1 MGNDYKTFLGVPGS
15 FFLHGW
21 QWFFCSWAVPG
32 GLWGH
37 ESGHVCDAPNIIFK
51 PYRELPLY
59 PRTEPHCR
67 LPCQSNA
74 KNVRLNSSATCA
86 IMVQTL
92 WMLPCM
98 SRRVAPTLNATGPKK
113 EASFC
118 KKPCLASMDPLSVCV
133 YACTRGSCVDSI
145 WLWVRKETFSK
156 PVFGVSKPSISGFVA
171 VGPHCVCM
179 LAVVVAVLIAYD
191 YDCARTLWASWPFG
205 GEAALARRESLQLR
219 PCWPNIEPQMIGQKE
234 EKKSWVAR
242 PVSQTNQRP
251 PKPALN
257 REGNKLWV
265 RKLTP
270 FLGPDLVLQTSFL
283 RMHVHLKVNPWRIH
297 LPCQLTRLQKH
308 DSRSCVQLSQKI
320 MALCPLWR
328 FQPPILQHVFSCAQW
343 GPTATKP
350 EMLVFEAPKTGPMYR
365 ARLPELGL
373 CSQDS
378 MHWAATSAAWDWR
391 PRVAGA
397 RMVLAETLL

>member
-1 MGNDYKTFLGVPGS
+1 MRNHGPDTVNVALYVSPCCADIERNRSKKGG
-15 FFLHGW
+15 FFLQETMPCIHGPSL
-21 QWFFCSWAVPG
+21 C
-32 GLWGH
+32 
-37 ESGHVCDAPNIIFK
+37 VC
-51 PYRELPLY
+51 
-59 PRTEPHCR
+59 
-67 LPCQSNA
+67 
-74 KNVRLNSSATCA
+74 
-86 IMVQTL
+86 
-92 WMLPCM
+92 
-98 SRRVAPTLNATGPKK
+98 
-113 EASFC
+113 
-118 KKPCLASMDPLSVCV
+118 VCV

-156 PVFGVSKPSISGFVA
+156 PVFGVSKTSISGFVA

-191 YDCARTLWASWPFG
+191 YDCARTLWASRPFG

-283 RMHVHLKVNPWRIH
+283 RMHVLLKVNPWRVH

-308 DSRSCVQLSQKI
+308 DSRFCVQLSQKI
-320 MALCPLWR
+320 MALCPLWW
-328 FQPPILQHVFSCAQW
+328 FQPPILQHVFSCALYILYGYFWITMLNFRGVSW
-343 GPTATKP
+343 GSHR
-350 EMLVFEAPKTGPMYR
+350 FPMGHGSW
-365 ARLPELGL
+365 LPPGGLHLGL
-373 CSQDS
+373 PS
-378 MHWAATSAAWDWR
+378 MGIEVAEHWPS
-391 PRVAGA
+391 
-397 RMVLAETLL
+397 E

>member
-21 QWFFCSWAVPG
+21 QWFFC
-32 GLWGH
+32 
-37 ESGHVCDAPNIIFK
+37 GHVCDAPNIIFK

-74 KNVRLNSSATCA
+74 KNIRLNSSATCA

-171 VGPHCVCM
+171 VGPHC
-179 LAVVVAVLIAYD
+179 IYTPQKTHITIEKTQPFED
-191 YDCARTLWASWPFG
+191 AS
-205 GEAALARRESLQLR
+205 
-219 PCWPNIEPQMIGQKE
+219 
-234 EKKSWVAR
+234 
-242 PVSQTNQRP
+242 
-251 PKPALN
+251 
-257 REGNKLWV
+257 
-265 RKLTP
+265 
-270 FLGPDLVLQTSFL
+270 
-283 RMHVHLKVNPWRIH
+283 
-297 LPCQLTRLQKH
+297 
-308 DSRSCVQLSQKI
+308 
-320 MALCPLWR
+320 
-328 FQPPILQHVFSCAQW
+328 PILKNGDDFS
-343 GPTATKP
+343 
-350 EMLVFEAPKTGPMYR
+350 
-365 ARLPELGL
+365 LPF
-373 CSQDS
+373 
-378 MHWAATSAAWDWR
+378 WDWCFLNLIQELT
-391 PRVAGA
+391 AQHSWSITKSQ
-397 RMVLAETLL
+397 LAAVGFIDFVPVCTITSNVRWTQKCSFICQS